1 MKKLII
7 LATASIVIGV
17 VFYVALGFDMKRGQK
32 NIASGKHTYL
42 IVLGAKVKPG
52 GIPSLSL
59 QYRLDAALDYLK
71 ENPQTKVIVSGG
83 QGSDEEQT
91 EASFMRDYLIAN
103 GIEKSR
109 IITEEQSTSTYENLY
124 YSFALL
130 PETEQAVTIVSNDF
144 HLRRATYIANELG
157 YETDVIVAST
167 PRSVE
172 IKLNIRERLALLRT
186 YILGIDS

>member
-1 MKKLII
+1 MKKMFI
-7 LATASIVIGV
+7 LATAGV
-17 VFYVALGFDMKRGQK
+17 VLGAVLYVALGFDMKRGQK
-32 NIASGKHTYL
+32 NVASGKHTYL

-71 ENPQTKVIVSGG
+71 ENPYTKVIVSGG
-83 QGSDEEQT
+83 QGPDEEQT

>member
-7 LATASIVIGV
+7 LATAGVVIGT

-32 NIASGKHTYL
+32 NVASGKHTYL

-71 ENPQTKVIVSGG
+71 ENQQTKVIVSGG
-83 QGSDEEQT
+83 QGPDEEQT

-103 GIEKSR
+103 GIEKNR

>member
-7 LATASIVIGV
+7 LAAVGVVIGV
-17 VFYVALGFDMKRGQK
+17 ACYVALGFDIKRGQK
-32 NIASGKHTYL
+32 NVASGKHTYL

-83 QGSDEEQT
+83 QGRDEEQT

-103 GIEKSR
+103 GIEKER
-109 IITEEQSTSTYENLY
+109 ILTEEQSTSTYENLY

-130 PETEQAVTIVSNDF
+130 PETEQAVTIVSSDF

-172 IKLNIRERLALLRT
+172 VKLNIRERLALLRT

>member
-1 MKKLII
+1 MNKLII
-7 LATASIVIGV
+7 LATAGV
-17 VFYVALGFDMKRGQK
+17 VLGAVLYVALGFDMKRGQK
-32 NIASGKHTYL
+32 NAASGKHTYL

-71 ENPQTKVIVSGG
+71 ENPYMKVIVSGG
-83 QGSDEEQT
+83 QGPDEEQT

-109 IITEEQSTSTYENLY
+109 IMTEEQSTSTYENLY
-124 YSFALL
+124 YSVALL
-130 PETEQAVTIVSNDF
+130 PKTERAVTIVSNDF

>member
-1 MKKLII
+1 MKKLFI
-7 LATASIVIGV
+7 LATAGIVCGA

-32 NIASGKHTYL
+32 NVASGKHTYL

-52 GIPSLSL
+52 GVPSLSL

-71 ENPQTKVIVSGG
+71 ENPHTKVIVSGG
-83 QGSDEEQT
+83 QGPDEEQT
-91 EASFMRDYLIAN
+91 EASFMRDYLITN
-103 GIEKSR
+103 GIENSR

-130 PETEQAVTIVSNDF
+130 PETERAVTIVSSDF

-167 PRSVE
+167 PKSVE

>member
-1 MKKLII
+1 MKKMFI
-7 LATASIVIGV
+7 LATAGIVCGA

-32 NIASGKHTYL
+32 NVASGKHAYL

-71 ENPQTKVIVSGG
+71 ENPHTKVIVSGG
-83 QGSDEEQT
+83 QGPDEEQT
-91 EASFMRDYLIAN
+91 EASFMRDYLITN

-130 PETEQAVTIVSNDF
+130 PETEQAVTIVSSDF

-167 PRSVE
+167 PKSVE

>member
-7 LATASIVIGV
+7 LATASVVIGV

-32 NIASGKHTYL
+32 NVASGKHTYL

-59 QYRLDAALDYLK
+59 QYRLDVALDYLK
-71 ENPQTKVIVSGG
+71 ENPHTKVIVSGG
-83 QGSDEEQT
+83 QGPDEEQT

-103 GIEKSR
+103 GIEKNR

-167 PRSVE
+167 PKSVE

>member
-1 MKKLII
+1 MKKILVLSITGII
-7 LATASIVIGV
+7 VCTILYV
-17 VFYVALGFDMKRGQK
+17 VLGFDIKRGQK
-32 NIASGKHTYL
+32 NVTSGNHTYL

-71 ENPQTKVIVSGG
+71 ENPHTNVIVSGG
-83 QGSDEEQT
+83 QGPDEEQT
-91 EASFMRDYLIAN
+91 EASFMRDYLVVN

-157 YETDVIVAST
+157 YKADVIVAST
-167 PRSVE
+167 PKSVE
-172 IKLNIRERLALLRT
+172 LKLNIRERLALLRT
-186 YILGIDS
+186 YLLGIK

>member
-1 MKKLII
+1 M
-7 LATASIVIGV
+7 
-17 VFYVALGFDMKRGQK
+17 ALGFDIKRGQK
-32 NIASGKHTYL
+32 NVASGKHTYL

-52 GIPSLSL
+52 GVPSLSL
-59 QYRLDAALDYLK
+59 QYRLDAALNYLK
-71 ENPQTKVIVSGG
+71 ENPTTNVIVSGG
-83 QGSDEEQT
+83 QGPDEEQT

-103 GIEKSR
+103 GIEKDR

-144 HLRRATYIANELG
+144 HLRRATYIANKLG
-157 YETDVIVAST
+157 YEADVIVANT
-167 PRSVE
+167 PKSVE
-172 IKLNIRERLALLRT
+172 LQLNIRERLALLRT

>member
-7 LATASIVIGV
+7 LAAISVVIGV
-17 VFYVALGFDMKRGQK
+17 PCYVALGFDIKRGQK
-32 NIASGKHTYL
+32 NVASGKHTYL

-71 ENPQTKVIVSGG
+71 ENLQTKVIVSGG
-83 QGSDEEQT
+83 QGRDEEQT

-103 GIEKSR
+103 GIEKER
-109 IITEEQSTSTYENLY
+109 ILTEEQSTSTYENLY

-130 PETEQAVTIVSNDF
+130 PETEQAVTIVSSDF

-167 PRSVE
+167 PKSVE

>member
-1 MKKLII
+1 MKKLFI
-7 LATASIVIGV
+7 LATAGV
-17 VFYVALGFDMKRGQK
+17 VLGAVLYVALGFDMKRGQK
-32 NIASGKHTYL
+32 NVASGKHTYL

>member
-7 LATASIVIGV
+7 LATVGV
-17 VFYVALGFDMKRGQK
+17 VLGAVLYVALGFDMKRGQK
-32 NIASGKHTYL
+32 NVASGKHTYL

-52 GIPSLSL
+52 GVPSLSL

-71 ENPQTKVIVSGG
+71 ENPYTKVIVSGG
-83 QGSDEEQT
+83 QGPDEEQT

>member
-1 MKKLII
+1 MKKLFI
-7 LATASIVIGV
+7 LATAGV
-17 VFYVALGFDMKRGQK
+17 VLGAVFYVALGFDIKRGQK
-32 NIASGKHTYL
+32 NVASGKNTYL
-42 IVLGAKVKPG
+42 IVLGAKIKPG

-83 QGSDEEQT
+83 QGPDEEQT

-103 GIEKSR
+103 GIEKGR
-109 IITEEQSTSTYENLY
+109 IMTEEQSTSTYENLY

-157 YETDVIVAST
+157 YKTDVIVAST

>member
-7 LATASIVIGV
+7 LVTASVLIGV
-17 VFYVALGFDMKRGQK
+17 VFYVALGFDIKRGQK
-32 NIASGKHTYL
+32 NVASGKHTYL

-52 GIPSLSL
+52 GVPSLSL

-71 ENPQTKVIVSGG
+71 ENPHTKVIVSGG
-83 QGSDEEQT
+83 QGPDEEQT
-91 EASFMRDYLIAN
+91 EASFMRDYLMAN
-103 GIEKSR
+103 GIEKER
-109 IITEEQSTSTYENLY
+109 IMTEEQSTSTYENLY

-172 IKLNIRERLALLRT
+172 VKLNIRERLALLRT

>member
-1 MKKLII
+1 MKKMFI
-7 LATASIVIGV
+7 LATASIVFGA
-17 VFYVALGFDMKRGQK
+17 VFYVALGFDIKRGQK
-32 NIASGKHTYL
+32 NVASGKHTYL

-52 GIPSLSL
+52 GVPSLSL

-71 ENPQTKVIVSGG
+71 ENPKTNVIVSGG
-83 QGSDEEQT
+83 QGPDEEQT

-130 PETEQAVTIVSNDF
+130 PETEQAVTIVSSDF
-144 HLRRATYIANELG
+144 HLRRATYIANKLG
-157 YETDVIVAST
+157 YEADVIVAKT
-167 PRSVE
+167 PKSVE
-172 IKLNIRERLALLRT
+172 VQLNIRERLALLRT

>member
-7 LATASIVIGV
+7 LATASVVIGV

-32 NIASGKHTYL
+32 NVASGKHTYL

-71 ENPQTKVIVSGG
+71 ENPHTKVIVSGG
-83 QGSDEEQT
+83 QGPDEEQT

-103 GIEKSR
+103 GIEKNR
-109 IITEEQSTSTYENLY
+109 IMTEEQSTSTYENLY

-157 YETDVIVAST
+157 YEADVIVAST